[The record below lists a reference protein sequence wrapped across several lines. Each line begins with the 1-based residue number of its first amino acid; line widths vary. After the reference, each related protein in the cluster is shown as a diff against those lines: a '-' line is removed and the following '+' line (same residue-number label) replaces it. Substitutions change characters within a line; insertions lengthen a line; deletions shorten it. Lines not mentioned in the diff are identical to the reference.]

1 MLYHYIKYYYHILII
16 HRDLQS
22 YKDERTNKNHYYSHT
37 NSLFQIRFEMAF
49 IKTRKKIVSSA
60 IASSLSVI
68 AVNAIAQDQVTQ
80 LPTISQEVAAEK
92 APSFKVDISASSKFV
107 APLLD
112 TPKSVSVISKQ
123 LIEDTQ
129 VTTLS
134 DALRT
139 VPGITLGAGEG
150 GNPNG
155 DRPFIRGYNTESS
168 MYVDGVRNSTSQNR
182 EMFAVEQVE
191 VTKGSASA
199 MGGAGTTGGSINMIS
214 KVAKKGDFLEGSV
227 GAGTDNYQR
236 ITLDSNKDFGNGVA
250 ARVAVMG
257 HKNEKAGQ
265 ADGAEYARAGIAPSI
280 TFGLDTPTRA
290 TLGYYYLK
298 SDDTPDSGV
307 PYSNPTGYSQY
318 SGKPIDVKQGIY
330 YGWKD
335 RDFQKQ
341 ENQVGTIK
349 LEHDLTDNLTIS
361 NTTVYNKSK
370 NDYLWTNPDDSKGNI
385 YDKTTGTL
393 TGNVWARVNSRIADT
408 ETFTDQLALTGKFNT
423 GSLLHSFNLGAEYSD
438 QETDRTQYII
448 NGDNATGSASQTC
461 PSTAPAG
468 WCTSV
473 QNPNRGPWT
482 GSISTDGADLY
493 NIKSKSTSVYFLDN
507 IEFNPQW
514 LLDLGVRWDKF
525 ETDSTMTYGAR
536 NSAVLGNPTANPPV
550 LPTAQVGDKLKLN
563 SDSDFFN
570 YQAGLTFKPVE
581 NGSIYASYATSA
593 NPVGVD
599 AGDGSEGI
607 GAPGRNTTE
616 EQARAMN
623 NLKPEE
629 IKTYELGTK
638 WDVLNNR
645 LNLTAAIFRTEKENT
660 RATDTDG
667 FTRNIGETR
676 VDGIE
681 LGANGNITD
690 KWAIAAG
697 YTYLDSEIVD
707 DGTATND
714 GNQVQNVAKNS
725 ATLWTTYQVL
735 PQFTIGGGATY
746 MDKVFGNATNT
757 KWVPSYVRYDAMAR
771 YTVNKNVD
779 LQLNVNNLSDKR
791 YFTKAYASHYATEAE
806 GRNAVLSVN
815 FKY

>member
-1 MLYHYIKYYYHILII
+1 M
-16 HRDLQS
+16 S
-22 YKDERTNKNHYYSHT
+22 
-37 NSLFQIRFEMAF
+37 F
-49 IKTRKKIVSSA
+49 IKSRKKIVTTA

-68 AVNAIAQDQVTQ
+68 ATSAIAQDEIAK
-80 LPTISQEVAAEK
+80 LPTIKAQATAEQ
-92 APSFKVDISASSKFV
+92 SLKVDQSANTKFV

-129 VTTLS
+129 VTTLA

-155 DRPFIRGYNTESS
+155 DRPFIRGYNSESS

-199 MGGAGTTGGSINMIS
+199 MGGAGTSGGSINMIS

-227 GAGTDNYQR
+227 AGGTDNYQR
-236 ITLDSNKDFGNGVA
+236 ITLDGNKDFGNGIA

-257 HKNEKAGQ
+257 HHNEKAGQ
-265 ADGAEYARAGIAPSI
+265 DDGAEYKRAGIAPSI

-290 TLGYYYLK
+290 TLSYYYLK

-307 PYSNPTGYSQY
+307 PYNYDVSKKATV
-318 SGKPIDVKQGIY
+318 GKPVDVKQGIY
-330 YGWKD
+330 YGWLD

-341 ENQVGTIK
+341 ENQSGTLK
-349 LEHDLTDNLTIS
+349 LEHDLTENLTLS
-361 NTTVYNKSK
+361 NTAVYSKSK
-370 NDYLWTNPDDSKGNI
+370 NNYLWTQPDDSQGNI
-385 YDKTTGTL
+385 VNGK
-393 TGNVWARVNSRIADT
+393 VWRRVNTNLTSTDS
-408 ETFTDQLALTGKFNT
+408 FTDQLALTGKLNT
-423 GSLLHSFNLGAEYSD
+423 GAFKHKFNIGAEYSKQD
-438 QETDRTQYII
+438 SDRGTNIVTDPNTSKIGGSSS
-448 NGDNATGSASQTC
+448 NNNANNACSLTNSN
-461 PSTAPAG
+461 G
-468 WCTSV
+468 WCTDLN
-473 QNPNRGPWT
+473 NPNSHDAWLGKVTANPNVT
-482 GSISTDGADLY
+482 
-493 NIKSKSTSVYFLDN
+493 NITSKTQSVYALDN
-507 IEFNPQW
+507 IEITPQW

-525 ETDSTMTYGAR
+525 ETDMKYNQDSGSGA
-536 NSAVLGNPTANPPV
+536 TAIKAG
-550 LPTAQVGDKLKLN
+550 THYT
-563 SDSDFFN
+563 SDNDFFN
-570 YQAGLTFKPVE
+570 YQLGVTFKPAE
-581 NGSIYASYATSA
+581 NGSIYLSYATSA

-607 GAPGRNTTE
+607 SVPGRNTTD
-616 EQARAMN
+616 EQSRAIN

-629 IKTYELGTK
+629 VKTYEIGTK
-638 WDVLNNR
+638 WDLFGDK

-660 RATDTDG
+660 RALDTDG

-681 LGANGNITD
+681 LGANGKITN
-690 KWAIAAG
+690 KWAISAG

-707 DGTATND
+707 AGFTKNTDGTYSPSSTN

-735 PQFTIGGGATY
+735 PQLNLGVGAIA
-746 MDKVFGNATNT
+746 MDKVYGDAANT
-757 KWVPSYVRYDAMAR
+757 KFVPGYVRYDAMAR
-771 YTVNKNVD
+771 YNVNKNVD
-779 LQLNVNNLSDKR
+779 LQLNLNNLSDKR

-806 GRNAVLSVN
+806 GRNAVLSIN

>member
-1 MLYHYIKYYYHILII
+1 
-16 HRDLQS
+16 
-22 YKDERTNKNHYYSHT
+22 
-37 NSLFQIRFEMAF
+37 MAF
-49 IKTRKKIVSSA
+49 IKSRKKIVSTA

-68 AVNAIAQDQVTQ
+68 ATSAIAQDEIAK
-80 LPTISQEVAAEK
+80 LPTIKAQATAEQ
-92 APSFKVDISASSKFV
+92 SLKVDQSANTKFV

-112 TPKSVSVISKQ
+112 TPKSVSVISKK

-129 VTTLS
+129 VTTLA

-155 DRPFIRGYNTESS
+155 DRPFIRGYNSESS
-168 MYVDGVRNSTSQNR
+168 MYIDGVRNSTSQNR

-199 MGGAGTTGGSINMIS
+199 MGGAGTSGGSINMIS

-227 GAGTDNYQR
+227 AGGTDNYQR
-236 ITLDSNKDFGNGVA
+236 ITLDGNKDFGNGIA

-257 HKNEKAGQ
+257 HHNEKAGQ
-265 ADGAEYARAGIAPSI
+265 DDGAEYKRAGIAPSI

-290 TLGYYYLK
+290 TLSYYYLK

-307 PYSNPTGYSQY
+307 PYNYDVSKKATV
-318 SGKPIDVKQGIY
+318 GKPVDVKQGIY
-330 YGWKD
+330 YGWLD

-341 ENQVGTIK
+341 ENQSGTLK
-349 LEHDLTDNLTIS
+349 LEHDLTENLTLS
-361 NTTVYNKSK
+361 NTAVYNKSK
-370 NDYLWTNPDDSKGNI
+370 NNYLWTQPDDSQGNI
-385 YDKTTGTL
+385 VNGK
-393 TGNVWARVNSRIADT
+393 VWRRVNTNLTNTDS
-408 ETFTDQLALTGKFNT
+408 FTDQLALTGKLNT
-423 GSLLHSFNLGAEYSD
+423 GAFKHKFNIGAEYSKQD
-438 QETDRTQYII
+438 SDRGTNIVTDPNTSKIGGSSS
-448 NGDNATGSASQTC
+448 NNNANNACSLTNSN
-461 PSTAPAG
+461 G
-468 WCTSV
+468 WCTDLN
-473 QNPNRGPWT
+473 NPNSHDAWLGKVTANPNVT
-482 GSISTDGADLY
+482 
-493 NIKSKSTSVYFLDN
+493 NITSKTQSVYALDN
-507 IEFNPQW
+507 IEITPQW

-525 ETDSTMTYGAR
+525 ETDMKYNQDSGSGA
-536 NSAVLGNPTANPPV
+536 TAIKAG
-550 LPTAQVGDKLKLN
+550 THYT
-563 SDSDFFN
+563 SDNDFFN
-570 YQAGLTFKPVE
+570 YQLGVTFKPAE
-581 NGSIYASYATSA
+581 NGSIYLSYATSA

-607 GAPGRNTTE
+607 SVPGRNTTD
-616 EQARAMN
+616 EQSRAIN

-629 IKTYELGTK
+629 VKTYEIGTK
-638 WDVLNNR
+638 WDLFGDK

-660 RATDTDG
+660 RALDTDG

-681 LGANGNITD
+681 LGANGNITN
-690 KWAIAAG
+690 KWAISAG

-707 DGTATND
+707 AGFTKNTDGTYSPSSTN

-735 PQFTIGGGATY
+735 PQLNLGVGAIA
-746 MDKVFGNATNT
+746 MDKVYGDAANT
-757 KWVPSYVRYDAMAR
+757 KFVPGYVRYDAMAR
-771 YTVNKNVD
+771 YNVNKNVD
-779 LQLNVNNLSDKR
+779 LQLNLNNLSDKR

-806 GRNAVLSVN
+806 GRNAVLSIN

>member
-1 MLYHYIKYYYHILII
+1 
-16 HRDLQS
+16 
-22 YKDERTNKNHYYSHT
+22 
-37 NSLFQIRFEMAF
+37 MAF

-60 IASSLSVI
+60 IASSLSMI
-68 AVNAIAQDQVTQ
+68 AVNAFAQDQVTQ
-80 LPTISQEVAAEK
+80 LETIHQDIAAEQQ
-92 APSFKVDISASSKFV
+92 SLKVDKSANAKFV

-123 LIEDTQ
+123 LIEDMQ

-155 DRPFIRGYNTESS
+155 DRPFIRGYNSESS
-168 MYVDGVRNSTSQNR
+168 MYIDGVRNVTSQNR

-236 ITLDSNKDFGNGVA
+236 ITLDGNKDFGNGIA
-250 ARVAVMG
+250 ARVAVLG

-290 TLGYYYLK
+290 TLSYYYLK

-307 PYSNPTGYSQY
+307 PYNNPFSAPTKAGDPNYTGFNGN
-318 SGKPIDVKQGIY
+318 GKPIDVKQGVY

-341 ENQVGTIK
+341 ENQAGTIK

-361 NTTVYNKSK
+361 NTAVYNNSK

-385 YDKTTGTL
+385 YDKTTGAL
-393 TGNVWARVNSRIADT
+393 TGNVWARVNSRVADT

-423 GSLLHSFNLGAEYSD
+423 GSLKHSFNLGAEYSD

-448 NGDNATGSASQTC
+448 DGIDATGSTHQNC
-461 PSTAPAG
+461 PPTSPAG

-473 QNPNRGPWT
+473 QNPNRGPWN
-482 GSISTDGADLY
+482 GSISTDGADQY
-493 NIKSKSTSVYFLDN
+493 NIQSKSASVYFLDS

-514 LLDLGVRWDKF
+514 ILDLGVRWDKF
-525 ETDSTMTYGAR
+525 ETDQVMTYGTL
-536 NSAVLGNPTANPPV
+536 NSNVIANKV
-550 LPTAQVGDKLKLN
+550 KAGDKLKLN
-563 SDSDFFN
+563 SDADFFN
-570 YQAGLTFKPVE
+570 YQAGLTFKPRE
-581 NGSIYASYATSA
+581 NGSIYVSYATSA

-599 AGDGSEGI
+599 GGDGSEGI
-607 GAPGRNTTE
+607 GAPGRNTSE

-629 IKTYELGTK
+629 VKTYEVGTK
-638 WDVLNNR
+638 WDLLDEK
-645 LNLTAAIFRTEKENT
+645 LNLTAAVFRTEKENT
-660 RATDTDG
+660 RAVTTDG

-681 LGANGNITD
+681 LGVNGNITD
-690 KWAIAAG
+690 KWAISAG
-697 YTYLDSEIVD
+697 YTYLDSELVD
-707 DGTATND
+707 DGPKESNE

-735 PQFTIGGGATY
+735 PQLQLGAGAVA
-746 MDKVFGNATNT
+746 MDKVYGNAANT
-757 KWVPSYVRYDAMAR
+757 KYVPGYVRYDAMAR
-771 YTVNKNVD
+771 YNVNKNVD
-779 LQLNVNNLSDKR
+779 LQLNVNNLSDER

-806 GRNAVLSVN
+806 GRSAVLSVN